1 MHDKNCKIFVSYGK
15 LSNLPYK
22 NTKNKLLDSRVPL
35 LDDEDDEEGELDME
49 DLLKLGD
56 EDAVPQPPT

>member
-1 MHDKNCKIFVSYGK
+1 MVLGDYMQ
-15 LSNLPYK
+15 
-22 NTKNKLLDSRVPL
+22 NTKIRLLDSGVPL

-56 EDAVPQPPT
+56 EDAVPPTHT